1 MQDYN
6 GTTEPEYSDGDN
18 DNRIPLEM
26 YCFKT
31 VIQGELYFAK
41 DRIMVSD
48 TNFGQ
53 EVACFNI
60 LVKKA
65 THKGIVTHRLYVKTY
80 NKDII
85 EWLKD
90 KPIGTLMRVEGNLE
104 NLYGKNYIN
113 AKYISA
119 YTDEY
124 INEMRENLRKAEETD
139 WSQTVAQDAKMDRP
153 DTLASMREAERKL
166 FQIRNQARLVSL
178 KAGDCF
184 SDESDPTLLSVDST
198 LTAEDVRRIK
208 SGVRPVFDDEEEDE
222 NEHRYADPEYEE
234 DDDDDE
240 EEEEE
245 RDVYLS
251 DSYPPSERPVPP
263 RIDSDYFRDYMVE
276 KSPFDFGIGRGSEPD
291 PARKILHTDKKKVIK
306 KKKKRPDDKYSR
318 IKTKY

>member
-1 MQDYN
+1 
-6 GTTEPEYSDGDN
+6 
-18 DNRIPLEM
+18 
-26 YCFKT
+26 
-31 VIQGELYFAK
+31 
-41 DRIMVSD
+41 
-48 TNFGQ
+48 
-53 EVACFNI
+53 
-60 LVKKA
+60 
-65 THKGIVTHRLYVKTY
+65 
-80 NKDII
+80 
-85 EWLKD
+85 
-90 KPIGTLMRVEGNLE
+90 MRVEGNLE

-222 NEHRYADPEYEE
+222 NEHRYADPEYE

-245 RDVYLS
+245 RDVYSS

-276 KSPFDFGIGRGSEPD
+276 KSPLTLELDEAQNRIRRE
-291 PARKILHTDKKKVIK
+291 
-306 KKKKRPDDKYSR
+306 KYSIQTR
-318 IKTKY
+318 RRSLRRKRKDRTINIRA